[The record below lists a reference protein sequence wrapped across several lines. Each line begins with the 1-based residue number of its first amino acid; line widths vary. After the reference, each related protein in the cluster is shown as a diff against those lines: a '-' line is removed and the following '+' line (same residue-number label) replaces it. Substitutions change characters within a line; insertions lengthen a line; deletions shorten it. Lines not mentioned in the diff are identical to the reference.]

1 MLGTVLNPRSEEER
15 VIAFNSVN
23 KKQRLREHERW
34 RVWRSYREGTD
45 KLALV
50 EGQLRNAKAVYL
62 NHGGDKR
69 GRPAQRGD
77 STRTGSI
84 VPPELREGV

>member
-1 MLGTVLNPRSEEER
+1 MLGTVLNPRSVEER

-34 RVWRSYREGTD
+34 RVWRSYRDDSG
-45 KLALV
+45 KRGIV

-69 GRPAQRGD
+69 GRPAGRGD
-77 STRTGSI
+77 PTRTGSI